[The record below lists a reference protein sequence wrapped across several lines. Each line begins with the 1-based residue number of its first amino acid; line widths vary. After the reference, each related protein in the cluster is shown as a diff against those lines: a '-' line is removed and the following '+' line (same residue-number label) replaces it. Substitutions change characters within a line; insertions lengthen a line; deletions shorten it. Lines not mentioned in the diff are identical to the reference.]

1 MNETLRGMWTRVVDR
16 WKSVSPNM
24 RRNVIIIAVAVLAAL
39 SALLWIVSR
48 PHYVMVMSGLDDKS
62 LGQVQTQLQTLK
74 IPNEIEGSSVLVP
87 AKDANEARV
96 QLAEAGL
103 PQSGYIGY
111 SGVSNSMGMTQD
123 EFNIQVLDALQQ
135 SLNETI
141 SSIDGVESA
150 QVHIVMPQQQLF
162 VSQTT
167 QDAKASVFVTLG
179 NGVQLSATQVA
190 GIQQLVAHSVQGLS
204 VNNVSVVDQ
213 NGNTLSNPD
222 GAAGAS
228 TVGGASSELA
238 LRQSVENDMTEKLT
252 SGLQQIVGAGN
263 AVVVVHANVTFNQTK
278 SQSHVLQ
285 NAPNSTSGFVT
296 SQNQEKSQSTN
307 TNGQAG
313 GPAGQAGSNPNSTT
327 SYSASSSAAGNSTS
341 SESNTTTN
349 YDYSYENQ
357 TTTDDPMQIQG
368 YKVGVLLNS
377 NDKAMTPAEVQK
389 IKSFV
394 TNLVGQS
401 PTTQG
406 ANTVSVS
413 TVPFT
418 QSAAAP
424 SQTKS
429 NWILYVVLGLLAAL
443 VAGLFL
449 WWRRKRAGGNGPTDV
464 PARIQDAYDEQLE
477 ELPPTEDELLM
488 SQLVNMARQRPDD
501 FASLLRSWLSE

>member
-238 LRQSVENDMTEKLT
+238 LRR
-252 SGLQQIVGAGN
+252 
-263 AVVVVHANVTFNQTK
+263 
-278 SQSHVLQ
+278 VL
-285 NAPNSTSGFVT
+285 
-296 SQNQEKSQSTN
+296 K
-307 TNGQAG
+307 
-313 GPAGQAGSNPNSTT
+313 TT
-327 SYSASSSAAGNSTS
+327 
-341 SESNTTTN
+341 
-349 YDYSYENQ
+349 
-357 TTTDDPMQIQG
+357 
-368 YKVGVLLNS
+368 
-377 NDKAMTPAEVQK
+377 
-389 IKSFV
+389 
-394 TNLVGQS
+394 
-401 PTTQG
+401 
-406 ANTVSVS
+406 
-413 TVPFT
+413 
-418 QSAAAP
+418 
-424 SQTKS
+424 
-429 NWILYVVLGLLAAL
+429 
-443 VAGLFL
+443 
-449 WWRRKRAGGNGPTDV
+449 
-464 PARIQDAYDEQLE
+464 
-477 ELPPTEDELLM
+477 
-488 SQLVNMARQRPDD
+488 
-501 FASLLRSWLSE
+501 

>member
-24 RRNVIIIAVAVLAAL
+24 RRNAIVIAVAVVAAL
-39 SALLWIVSR
+39 SAMLWVVSR

-74 IPNEIEGSSVLVP
+74 IPNEIQGTSVLVP
-87 AKDANEARV
+87 SKDANQARV

-111 SGVSNSMGMTQD
+111 SSVSNSLGMTQD

-141 SSIDGVESA
+141 SSINGVESA

-162 VSQTT
+162 VSQPTT
-167 QDAKASVFVTLG
+167 DAKASVFVTLG

-190 GIQQLVAHSVQGLS
+190 GIQQLVAHSVTGLS
-204 VNNVSVVDQ
+204 VDNVSVVDQ
-213 NGNTLSNPD
+213 YGNTLSSSSS
-222 GAAGAS
+222 AANTA
-228 TVGGASSELA
+228 VGGASSELA
-238 LRQSVENDMTEKLT
+238 MRQSVENDMTQKLT
-252 SGLQQIVGAGN
+252 SGLQQIVGPDN
-263 AVVVVHANVTFNQTK
+263 AVVVVHANVTFNQTQ

-285 NAPNSTSGFVT
+285 NAPNSTNGFVT
-296 SQNQEKSQSTN
+296 SQQVNKSQSTN
-307 TNGQAG
+307 GTQAG
-313 GPAGQAGSNPNSTT
+313 GPAGQAGSNPNSTS
-327 SYSASSSAAGNSTS
+327 SYSASSSSTGNSTS
-341 SESNTTTN
+341 TQTNTTTN
-349 YDYSYENQ
+349 YDYSYQNS

-368 YKVGVLLNS
+368 YSVGVLLNS
-377 NDKAMTPAEVQK
+377 NDKAITPAEVKQ

-401 PTTQG
+401 ATTQA

-413 TVPFT
+413 SVPFT
-418 QSAAAP
+418 PAQNTTLASTASNFKLYGILALIAALLGVGFFLWRRRRQSA
-424 SQTKS
+424 QM
-429 NWILYVVLGLLAAL
+429 
-443 VAGLFL
+443 
-449 WWRRKRAGGNGPTDV
+449 TDIEAHV
-464 PARIQDAYDEQLE
+464 KDAYDAELE

-488 SQLVNMARQRPDD
+488 NQLMGMARQRPDD
-501 FASLLRSWLSE
+501 FASLLRTWLSE